1 MSDTPQDD
9 SRREGRHIVQYH
21 IDRDPKSEQTDS
33 RDDGHERRQ
42 PAPQAP
48 QADGGDD
55 PAGHGP
61 PRNTARAACPGL
73 NSRYFG
79 RGASGVS
86 SLTSGPTSR
95 IPVRRPA
102 GRALPSEPWRPHREI
117 RSRRVPRPAG
127 PRAPFPDPV
136 DLPRIAL
143 VRRSGSCLARFRKIE
158 PQRPAF
164 IMPSASRRFQ
174 QNPYPDVPRPL
185 GDGLGEGPLLGNPHF
200 EIRIRVRH

>member
-61 PRNTARAACPGL
+61 P
-73 NSRYFG
+73 
-79 RGASGVS
+79 
-86 SLTSGPTSR
+86 
-95 IPVRRPA
+95 
-102 GRALPSEPWRPHREI
+102 EEHRQG
-117 RSRRVPRPAG
+117 RVPGAEQPVFRPWSFRRLQPHLRTDPSHSGAAAG
-127 PRAPFPDPV
+127 W
-136 DLPRIAL
+136 
-143 VRRSGSCLARFRKIE
+143 SGTAE
-158 PQRPAF
+158 
-164 IMPSASRRFQ
+164 
-174 QNPYPDVPRPL
+174 
-185 GDGLGEGPLLGNPHF
+185 
-200 EIRIRVRH
+200 